1 MAPLDVNGHL
11 IAIIRIIFEY
21 DHIGRKS
28 VMDKMVDSCLRGMN
42 AYNQTEIDT
51 SLLNQDDTPNRIP
64 SGTYGTWLRQ
74 RLELFVDDRTILS
87 N

>member
-1 MAPLDVNGHL
+1 
-11 IAIIRIIFEY
+11 
-21 DHIGRKS
+21 
-28 VMDKMVDSCLRGMN
+28 MVDSCLRGMN

-74 RLELFVDDRTILS
+74 RLELFVDGRTILS